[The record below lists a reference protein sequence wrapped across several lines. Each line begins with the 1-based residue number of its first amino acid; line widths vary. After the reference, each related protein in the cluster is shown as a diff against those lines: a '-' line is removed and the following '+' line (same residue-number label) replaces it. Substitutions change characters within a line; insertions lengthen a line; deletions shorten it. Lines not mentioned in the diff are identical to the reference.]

1 MESTVSLKDQ
11 IRAKEIVEG
20 LRRHK
25 TYTQIAE
32 EMELSRPALY
42 AVMEKEQVQ
51 ELMILEVRELETKLQ
66 TWIQELH
73 DSPSPANQRHAV
85 SELGKITKHVTDKV
99 YPSIFRHENINVN
112 IDLTNHLQREH
123 LHTETISRMPTTM
136 RTLYWQIYETVK
148 QEYTT

>member
-1 MESTVSLKDQ
+1 MENTASLKDQ

-66 TWIQELH
+66 QWIQELH

-112 IDLTNHLQREH
+112 IDLTDYLQQIQT
-123 LHTETISRMPTTM
+123 HTETISRLPPHM
-136 RTLYWQIYETVK
+136 RQQYKQTYEQVQK
-148 QEYTT
+148 EYTQ